1 MIFKK
6 RISKSIALALVGV
19 TFVTPILKSV
29 SAMGIENNVYKL
41 ESSVEEEINFDEIKQ
56 TFNNLSRKSKSNI
69 VKLKDDNYELII
81 NISTGDITHTY
92 YNSDGSIKETY
103 TTNFYNNLDRF
114 KEQQKQS
121 NSELTRLSG
130 PVIYSNKT
138 SWSPDMLQLQ
148 IKQVKK
154 DGKTV
159 HQCDMWNSK
168 NKYKQEFRTKYTSST
183 SVMAFDKAINDVSN
197 KWNLLVSVVGT
208 SVAIAVA
215 SFLVP
220 GSVVTTTALINA
232 LKALGFTS
240 LLNKVDTIVT
250 RWNNYSNAVKNG
262 DHKYNAA

>member
-1 MIFKK
+1 
-6 RISKSIALALVGV
+6 
-19 TFVTPILKSV
+19 
-29 SAMGIENNVYKL
+29 
-41 ESSVEEEINFDEIKQ
+41 
-56 TFNNLSRKSKSNI
+56 
-69 VKLKDDNYELII
+69 
-81 NISTGDITHTY
+81 
-92 YNSDGSIKETY
+92 
-103 TTNFYNNLDRF
+103 
-114 KEQQKQS
+114 
-121 NSELTRLSG
+121 
-130 PVIYSNKT
+130 
-138 SWSPDMLQLQ
+138 
-148 IKQVKK
+148 
-154 DGKTV
+154 
-159 HQCDMWNSK
+159 MWNSK